1 MSQRITN
8 VCQRRFKPNANLTPS
23 MLNNLIA
30 SFSTP
35 TPQSMCL
42 LKEIAQE
49 SNLEI
54 VNEECLLDFTRE
66 KLISYLE
73 NLKASTSGVHY

>member
-30 SFSTP
+30 SFTTL
-35 TPQSMCL
+35 TPQSLSL

-54 VNEECLLDFTRE
+54 VNEECLLEFTRE

-73 NLKASTSGVHY
+73 NMQASTVGVRY